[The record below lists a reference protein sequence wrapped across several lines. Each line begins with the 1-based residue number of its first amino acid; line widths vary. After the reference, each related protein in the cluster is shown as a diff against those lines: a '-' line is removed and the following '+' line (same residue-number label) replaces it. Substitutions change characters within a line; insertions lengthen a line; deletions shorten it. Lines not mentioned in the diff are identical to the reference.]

1 MKGVLTGC
9 NVDVVRWLC
18 WERWNS
24 GVRCGGQ
31 GLSLV
36 KAERVRARGADTHPS
51 QYASFCLLYRIAIT
65 FKTTDIPLEILARS
79 VDHVHLAVIHIKAT
93 SARCFSLIPA
103 AGVWAWFYHF
113 AHLPLWSECLCYRT
127 HYSSHSYG
135 PNETTTKGGKPKT
148 RQHHRPASVPLLER
162 FLRPCRLS
170 HHRHSSHVFKA
181 NLIIAS
187 WLRSHGTLETTTI
200 GRWYMYGSMLDL
212 GHLAF
217 VSLVAGPFQKITYAS
232 KLPCW

>member
-1 MKGVLTGC
+1 MKRVLTGC

-18 WERWNS
+18 WERWIS

-36 KAERVRARGADTHPS
+36 KAESVRARGADTSIAVRELLPS
-51 QYASFCLLYRIAIT
+51 LLHRHH
-65 FKTTDIPLEILARS
+65 FQNFIPLEDLARS
-79 VDHVHLAVIHIKAT
+79 INHVHITAILIKAT
-93 SARCFSLIPA
+93 SARCFHLTHA
-103 AGVWAWFYHF
+103 ACILACFCHLV
-113 AHLPLWSECLCYRT
+113 HLPLRSECLCYGT
-127 HYSSHSYG
+127 HYSSHYYG
-135 PNETTTKGGKPKT
+135 PNETTTKDSKPKT
-148 RQHHRPASVPLLER
+148 RQDHRPASVPLLER
-162 FLRPCRLS
+162 FLRPCKLP

-181 NLIIAS
+181 NLIIAR
-187 WLRSHGTLETTTI
+187 WPRAHGTLETTTI

-217 VSLVAGPFQKITYAS
+217 VSLVAGPIQKITNAS